1 MQVVTSA
8 KIQIYSDMEKK
19 IAIKILNDIL
29 EYLGMSVNAFSKSL
43 GKERAQWA
51 YDVLNEEKPVGI
63 SKQIAE
69 LICENY
75 PQFNKSW
82 LLTGE
87 GNMLKEPIRNA
98 PPAEE
103 EPNANYRLVPI
114 VHIDSVGGL
123 HSNNAMSDAPQYIEG
138 YVPFVNAR
146 EDDRAIYE
154 SGNSMIPTIPPG
166 SLIQIRK
173 VESWREYFGYGNIYV
188 IELTDGRRVTKEV
201 AKYEPDPKNY
211 ILCKSHNPDVADE
224 ELPRSMIVSVWKVI
238 NILINKGW

>member
-1 MQVVTSA
+1 MSTRDRLKKYLREKQVSEAVFEDTANLSRGFVSKVGDSIRETNLS
-8 KIQIYSDMEKK
+8 KISQSYPDLN
-19 IAIKILNDIL
+19 IA
-29 EYLGMSVNAFSKSL
+29 
-43 GKERAQWA
+43 
-51 YDVLNEEKPVGI
+51 
-63 SKQIAE
+63 
-69 LICENY
+69 
-75 PQFNKSW
+75 W
-82 LLTGE
+82 LKTGE
-87 GNMLKEPIRNA
+87 GNMLKEPIENA
-98 PPAEE
+98 PPEEE

-123 HSNNAMSDAPQYIEG
+123 HSNNAITDEPQYIEG

-146 EDDRAIYE
+146 EGDKAIYE

-173 VESWREYFGYGNIYV
+173 VESWRDYFGYGNIYV
-188 IELTDGRRVTKEV
+188 IELTDGRQVTKEV

>member
-1 MQVVTSA
+1 MNTCARMKKYLQYR
-8 KIQIYSDMEKK
+8 QISEGAFEKL
-19 IAIKILNDIL
+19 AGLSNG
-29 EYLGMSVNAFSKSL
+29 Y
-43 GKERAQWA
+43 
-51 YDVLNEEKPVGI
+51 I
-63 SKQIAE
+63 SKIGDTIRGVNREKIEKASPD
-69 LICENY
+69 LNMV
-75 PQFNKSW
+75 W
-82 LLTGE
+82 LQTGE
-87 GNMLKEPIRNA
+87 GDMLKEPIKNA
-98 PPAEE
+98 QLVEE
-103 EPNANYRLVPI
+103 ESNPNYRLVPI

-123 HSNNAMSDAPQYIEG
+123 HSNNAMSDVPQYIEG

-201 AKYEPDPKNY
+201 AKYDPDPKNY
-211 ILCKSHNPDVADE
+211 ILCKSHNSDVADE

>member
-1 MQVVTSA
+1 MSTRDRLKKYLREKQVSEAVFEDTANLSRGFVSKVGDSIRETNLS
-8 KIQIYSDMEKK
+8 KISQSYPDLN
-19 IAIKILNDIL
+19 IA
-29 EYLGMSVNAFSKSL
+29 
-43 GKERAQWA
+43 
-51 YDVLNEEKPVGI
+51 
-63 SKQIAE
+63 
-69 LICENY
+69 
-75 PQFNKSW
+75 W
-82 LLTGE
+82 LKTGE
-87 GNMLKEPIRNA
+87 GNMLKEPIENA

-103 EPNANYRLVPI
+103 KPNANYRLVPI

-123 HSNNAMSDAPQYIEG
+123 HSNNAITDEPQYIEG

-146 EDDRAIYE
+146 EGDKAIYE

-173 VESWREYFGYGNIYV
+173 VESWRDYFGYGNIYV
-188 IELTDGRRVTKEV
+188 IELTDGRQVTKEV

>member
-1 MQVVTSA
+1 MSTRDRLKKYLREKQVSEAVFEGTANLSRGFVSKVGDSIRETNLS
-8 KIQIYSDMEKK
+8 KISQSYPDLN
-19 IAIKILNDIL
+19 IA
-29 EYLGMSVNAFSKSL
+29 
-43 GKERAQWA
+43 
-51 YDVLNEEKPVGI
+51 
-63 SKQIAE
+63 
-69 LICENY
+69 
-75 PQFNKSW
+75 W
-82 LLTGE
+82 LKTGE
-87 GNMLKEPIRNA
+87 GNMLKEPIENA
-98 PPAEE
+98 PPVEE

-123 HSNNAMSDAPQYIEG
+123 HSNNAMSDVPQYIEG

>member
-1 MQVVTSA
+1 MKKYLQYRQVSEGA
-8 KIQIYSDMEKK
+8 FEKL
-19 IAIKILNDIL
+19 AGLSNG
-29 EYLGMSVNAFSKSL
+29 Y
-43 GKERAQWA
+43 
-51 YDVLNEEKPVGI
+51 I
-63 SKQIAE
+63 SKIGDTIRGVNREKIEKASPD
-69 LICENY
+69 LNMV
-75 PQFNKSW
+75 W
-82 LLTGE
+82 LQTGE
-87 GNMLKEPIRNA
+87 GDMLKETIK
-98 PPAEE
+98 PPVEE

-123 HSNNAMSDAPQYIEG
+123 HSNNAMSNAPQYIEG

>member
-1 MQVVTSA
+1 MKKYLQYR
-8 KIQIYSDMEKK
+8 QISEGAFEKL
-19 IAIKILNDIL
+19 AGLSNG
-29 EYLGMSVNAFSKSL
+29 Y
-43 GKERAQWA
+43 
-51 YDVLNEEKPVGI
+51 I
-63 SKQIAE
+63 SKIGDTIRGVNREKIEKASPD
-69 LICENY
+69 LNMV
-75 PQFNKSW
+75 W
-82 LLTGE
+82 LQTGE
-87 GNMLKEPIRNA
+87 GDMLKEPIKNA
-98 PPAEE
+98 QLVEE
-103 EPNANYRLVPI
+103 ESNPNYRLVPI

-123 HSNNAMSDAPQYIEG
+123 HSNNAMSDVPQYIEG

-201 AKYEPDPKNY
+201 AKHDPDPKNY

>member
-1 MQVVTSA
+1 MNTVAERIIEIKKFYCGTERGSNKKFA
-8 KIQIYSDMEKK
+8 EKIGESPQTVQNWFSREDGIGDAV
-19 IAIKILNDIL
+19 INKILK
-29 EYLGMSVNAFSKSL
+29 AFPNVDKGWL
-43 GKERAQWA
+43 
-51 YDVLNEEKPVGI
+51 VG
-63 SKQIAE
+63 
-69 LICENY
+69 
-75 PQFNKSW
+75 
-82 LLTGE
+82 
-87 GNMLKEPIRNA
+87 GNGQMLKEPIENA

-123 HSNNAMSDAPQYIEG
+123 HSNNAITDEPQYIEG

-146 EDDRAIYE
+146 EGDKAIYE

-166 SLIQIRK
+166 SLIQVRK

-188 IELTDGRRVTKEV
+188 IELTDGRQVTKEV

>member
-1 MQVVTSA
+1 
-8 KIQIYSDMEKK
+8 MEASEKLSK
-19 IAIKILNDIL
+19 IL
-29 EYLGMSVNAFSKSL
+29 EYVNLNAADFSKKI
-43 GKERAQWA
+43 GTKTTQAI
-51 YDVLNEEKPVGI
+51 YDILNKKTKSFSVSIVDKII
-63 SKQIAE
+63 S
-69 LICENY
+69 CY
-75 PQFNKSW
+75 PEIDKVW

-87 GNMLKEPIRNA
+87 GEMLKEPIKNT
-98 PPAEE
+98 PPTEE

-114 VHIDSVGGL
+114 VHVDSVGGL
-123 HSNNAMSDAPQYIEG
+123 HSNNAITDEPQYIEG

-146 EDDRAIYE
+146 EGDKAIYE

-173 VESWREYFGYGNIYV
+173 VESWRDYFGYGNIYV
-188 IELTDGRRVTKEV
+188 IELTDGRQVTKEV

>member
-1 MQVVTSA
+1 MNTCARMKKYLQYRQVSEGA
-8 KIQIYSDMEKK
+8 FEKL
-19 IAIKILNDIL
+19 AGLSNG
-29 EYLGMSVNAFSKSL
+29 Y
-43 GKERAQWA
+43 
-51 YDVLNEEKPVGI
+51 I
-63 SKQIAE
+63 SKIGDTIRGVNREKIEKASPD
-69 LICENY
+69 LNMV
-75 PQFNKSW
+75 W
-82 LLTGE
+82 LQTGE
-87 GNMLKEPIRNA
+87 GDMLKETIK
-98 PPAEE
+98 PPVEE

-123 HSNNAMSDAPQYIEG
+123 HSNNAITDEPQYIEG
-138 YVPFVNAR
+138 YVP
-146 EDDRAIYE
+146 

-173 VESWREYFGYGNIYV
+173 VESWRDYFGYGNIYV
-188 IELTDGRRVTKEV
+188 IELTDGRQVTKEV